1 MEVERYSLVVRWN
14 YPLFEMRSEHVDE
27 FNHDPWASEYDLDV
41 QNEDHPIREG
51 YGQLLSWIA
60 EKAQISQGSRVLELG
75 SGTGN
80 LSKLL
85 PCCRELV
92 SVDVS
97 KEMECIAAIKC
108 SHISNRRFIE
118 DDILSVFDRE
128 DLDVFNTVVTSYTV
142 HHLTE
147 PEKLLFFK
155 KVWDA
160 LEPNGVAVF
169 GDLMVENQKAK
180 EDRIG
185 HYEKTKQNDVVEALR
200 EEFFWD
206 IETCSRALRSIGFK
220 FEIQR
225 FSDLSYGIFAMK
237 P

>member
-1 MEVERYSLVVRWN
+1 
-14 YPLFEMRSEHVDE
+14 MRSEHGDE

-41 QNEDHPIREG
+41 QNEDHPIRAG
-51 YGQLLSWIA
+51 YGKLLSWIS
-60 EKAQISQGSRVLELG
+60 EKAQIKRSSRVLELG

-85 PCCRELV
+85 PICRKLAC
-92 SVDVS
+92 VDVS
-97 KEMECIAAIKC
+97 VEMERIAALKC
-108 SHISNRRFIE
+108 SHIPNRRFIE

-128 DLDVFNTVVTSYTV
+128 DLGVFNAVITSYTV

-147 PEKLLFFK
+147 PEKIQLFQ

-160 LEPNGVAVF
+160 LEPKGVAVF

-180 EDRIG
+180 EGRNAY
-185 HYEKTKQNDVVEALR
+185 YEGIKQDDVVEALR

-206 IETCSRALRSIGFK
+206 VEICSRALSSIGFNL
-220 FEIQR
+220 EIQR
-225 FSDLSYGIFAMK
+225 FSDLSFGICAK
-237 P
+237 KS